1 MSTFGQK
8 YRVTTFGESHSK
20 GVGCIIDGFPSNFKI
35 DQEALQQQLNRRR
48 PGQTRLT
55 TQRDEKDKAII
66 VSGLNTQNITL
77 GSPIM
82 IMVYNEDMRPQDY
95 KQFDQIPRPGHAD
108 FTYQMKYDI
117 RAESGGGRS
126 SARETIGRV
135 CAGAIAQQFL
145 NQMNIT
151 ISAWVSSV
159 GNIEIPK
166 EIQQQLIQSPP
177 TQNQIEE
184 FNTLYQFRNPH
195 QESALEMIKLIEQ
208 VKLDKDSIGG
218 TVTCVIKGCP
228 IGLGEPCFDKFQAVL
243 AHAIMSIPATKG
255 FEFGSGFEGTKL
267 KGSVHNDRFKN
278 LKPITNNAGGTLGG
292 ITNGE
297 NINFKVAFKPVS
309 TIGLEQETCNFKG
322 EDIILEAHG
331 RHDPCVVSRA
341 VPVVESMAAI
351 VVLDLY
357 LLIFEQLEN
366 AIKSNDT
373 VIKLLPALKLITN
386 SLPFP
391 DLHIHIK
398 NPRLVKLLLIVY
410 PLLPEAIDMIL
421 GQILN
426 VFKDQVEW
434 IKGCC
439 KAIEEYAVYQS
450 NTIETSKFYSLEFF
464 QQVLHFAA
472 EAGLELDDICYGFI
486 IFLKHAES
494 EKMVLYIMQKIEAV
508 KEEYGYGIRSLNQFS
523 ELVESTVLQ
532 LYQEESNKNTEDQHY
547 RSVAIGLQESQTK
560 KVFHH
565 QYTLSSPSMRSPAV
579 SRQRSES
586 FGSFNDEIIDNI
598 NIEEI
603 LIQEKPRILD
613 SDQAEYFK
621 SNERLQNLIYFI
633 TDPYLSQPSLIF
645 DTDIVA
651 ENSFEFD
658 PNNYKK
664 FKNIKIDKLFT
675 IRSFKTLLFLTD
687 IHNHKLLN
695 ETNAHL
701 IQLIFRSI
709 SGFFQNT
716 QSIGNLTH
724 IMALI
729 QFYLKNDTKDT
740 IYYFLYC
747 NLHFQF
753 LDYIYNQHVIDIL
766 IRFIDPNFSRIP
778 QQLRDEIWIF
788 LNSQGF
794 ISYIIGRIIN
804 KDHLGVNRK
813 EFHVSKEGYNILKR
827 IYDQKVIDDENTSEQ
842 HTYNLS
848 SNFDHYL
855 GPLIPGKTIQ
865 QNLIKKKRVQHAA
878 TTQIYTR
885 RHSGNSMTGKFNKII
900 LVENLHIS
908 ELNGTESDIDR
919 FRDVIQFYQN
929 NQLDNEE
936 VISSNLVVNTKSGCE
951 KNIPKSILRSLQSDQ
966 FLKSDFLSNQIEQKP
981 IDIKSFLGENKSVDT
996 KFPSLKQSTK
1006 YSAGSM
1012 HSSRVLRQSSKQG
1025 QEIIFKKKKSL
1036 KIDNIEEISNNFKKL
1051 NNPISSPTSASRCH
1065 KFYPNSDISVID
1077 HIMRE
1082 EYQEYIQ
1089 FNNECIAFQNS
1100 QLLNLIVNSFQ
1111 GRKYK
1116 FQAQTDCFTQLLDE
1130 KLTNL
1135 EKLIKHYSLKILE
1148 PENGSAYELGYLILN
1163 LLKKLSICN
1172 NNQEQCNKIYRDQI
1186 PRLCRNIAILNKQ
1199 QQFQKQLNLQ
1209 SYSVNI
1215 IGSQKLMMY
1224 EILQVMICNVKIKYS
1239 NIFIKLNDAAMHILT
1254 IQFHTSFHNGIYQNI
1269 FMNLVRH
1276 LFIYASEKQLLSLV
1290 FKVNLIESIHAAYK
1304 NTVINKVVIKDWNTE
1319 QYILYLQQLSQLI
1332 INAFDLRE
1340 DLKQLR
1346 QSLIRLQSYQKL
1358 KELSSISQF
1367 KFDVNQYTKELIA
1380 AEQQLIKIKL

>member
-20 GVGCIIDGFPSNFKI
+20 GVGCVIDGFPSNFKI
-35 DQEALQQQLNRRR
+35 DQDSLQYQLNRRR
-48 PGQTRLT
+48 PGQTKLT

-66 VSGLNTQNITL
+66 ISGLNTQNLTL

-108 FTYQMKYDI
+108 FTYQMKYEI

-145 NQMNIT
+145 CQMNIS

-166 EIQQQLIQSPP
+166 EVQQQLILNPP
-177 TQNQIEE
+177 TQEQIEE
-184 FNTLYQFRNPH
+184 VNTQYQFRNPH
-195 QESALEMIKLIEQ
+195 QESALEMVKLIEQ
-208 VKLDKDSIGG
+208 VKHDKDSIGG

-228 IGLGEPCFDKFQAVL
+228 VGLGEPCFDKFQAVL

-267 KGSVHNDRFKN
+267 RGSVHNDRFKN

-297 NINFKVAFKPVS
+297 NIYFKVAFKPVS
-309 TIGLEQETCNFKG
+309 TIGLEQETSNFKG

-341 VPVVESMAAI
+341 VPVIESMAAI

-357 LLIFEQLEN
+357 LLIMEQLEA

-373 VIKLLPALKLITN
+373 VTKLLPALKIITN

-391 DLHIHIK
+391 DRHTYIK
-398 NPRLVKLLLIVY
+398 DPRLVKLLLIVY
-410 PLLPEAIDMIL
+410 PLLPETIDMIL
-421 GQILN
+421 GQLLN

-439 KAIEEYAVYQS
+439 KAIEEYAVFKS
-450 NTIETSKFYSLEFF
+450 NTISSSKFYSLEYF
-464 QQVLHFAA
+464 QQVLHCAA
-472 EAGLELDDICYGFI
+472 EACLELDDICYGFI

-494 EKMVLYIMQKIEAV
+494 EKMVLHIMNKIEAV
-508 KEEYGYGIRSLNQFS
+508 KEEYGYGIRSLSQFC

-532 LYQEESNKNTEDQHY
+532 LYQEESNKNTEDQHF
-547 RSVAIGLQESQTK
+547 RSVAIGLQESQNRR
-560 KVFHH
+560 VLHH
-565 QYTLSSPSMRSPAV
+565 QNTLSSPSMRSPAV

-586 FGSFNDEIIDNI
+586 FGSLNDEIIDNL

-633 TDPYLSQPSLIF
+633 TDPYFSQPSLIF
-645 DTDIVA
+645 DTDLLA
-651 ENSFEFD
+651 EHSIEFD
-658 PNNYKK
+658 ENDYKK

-687 IHNHKLLN
+687 IHNHKLLTEAN
-695 ETNAHL
+695 NHL
-701 IQLIFRSI
+701 TQIIFRSI
-709 SGFFQNT
+709 SGFLQNN
-716 QSIGNLTH
+716 QSIGNITH
-724 IMALI
+724 IVALI

-753 LDYIYNQHVIDIL
+753 LDYIYNSYVVDIL
-766 IRFIDPNFSRIP
+766 IRFIDPTYIRIP
-778 QQLRDEIWIF
+778 AQLKDEIWYF

-804 KDHLGVNRK
+804 KDYLGVNRK
-813 EFHVSKEGYNILKR
+813 EFHISKEGYNILKR
-827 IYDQKVIDDENTSEQ
+827 IYDQKVINDENTSEQ

-848 SNFDHYL
+848 SNLDQFL
-855 GPLIPGKTIQ
+855 GPLMPGKTIQ
-865 QNLIKKKRVQHAA
+865 QNLIKKKRVLHAA
-878 TTQIYTR
+878 QTQIYSR
-885 RHSGNSMTGKFNKII
+885 RHSGTTMTGKFNKII
-900 LVENLHIS
+900 LVENIHLS
-908 ELNGTESDIDR
+908 ELNGNQQDIDR
-919 FRDVIQFYQN
+919 LKDVIQYYHN
-929 NQLDNEE
+929 NQLDNEDA
-936 VISSNLVVNTKSGCE
+936 ITPNQGTTQLGSE
-951 KNIPKSILRSLQSDQ
+951 KNIPKQTHRSVQSDQ
-966 FLKSDFLSNQIEQKP
+966 FFKSDFLINQIDYKP
-981 IDIKSFLGENKSVDT
+981 VDIKSFLGENKSVDT
-996 KFPSLKQSTK
+996 KLPSLKSSTK
-1006 YSAGSM
+1006 ISGGSV
-1012 HSSRVLRQSSKQG
+1012 HTSRIVRQSSKQG
-1025 QEIIFKKKKSL
+1025 QEFIFKKKKSL
-1036 KIDNIEEISNNFKKL
+1036 KIENIEEISNNFKKL

-1065 KFYPNSDISVID
+1065 KFYPNSDISVVD

-1089 FNNECIAFQNS
+1089 YNNEFASYQNS
-1100 QLLNLIVNSFQ
+1100 QLLNFIVNTFQ
-1111 GRKYK
+1111 SQKYK
-1116 FQAQTDCFTQLLDE
+1116 FQAQNDCFTQIIDE
-1130 KLTNL
+1130 KLLNF
-1135 EKLIKHYSLKILE
+1135 EKLIKHYTLKILE
-1148 PENGSAYELGYLILN
+1148 PENGSAYELGFLIIN
-1163 LLKKLSICN
+1163 ILKKLSNCN
-1172 NNQEQCNKIYRDQI
+1172 SLQEQCNKIYRNQI
-1186 PRLCRNIAILNKQ
+1186 PRLCRNISLLNKQ
-1199 QQFQKQLNLQ
+1199 QQFPQQLNLQ
-1209 SYSVNI
+1209 QFSVNV
-1215 IGSQKLMMY
+1215 IGTQKIVMY
-1224 EILQVMICNVKIKYS
+1224 EILQLMICNVKIKYS
-1239 NIFIKLNDAAMHILT
+1239 NIFIKLNDTAMHILT
-1254 IQFHTSFHNGIYQNI
+1254 IQFHTSFHNGVYQRI
-1269 FMNLVRH
+1269 FMTLVRH
-1276 LFIYASEKQLLSLV
+1276 LFVYASEKQLLSLV

-1304 NTVINKVVIKDWNTE
+1304 NTVINRVVIKEWNTE
-1319 QYILYLQQLSQLI
+1319 QYILYLQQLSSLI

-1367 KFDVNQYTKELIA
+1367 KFDVNQYTKELII
-1380 AEQQLIKIKL
+1380 AEQQLVKIKL